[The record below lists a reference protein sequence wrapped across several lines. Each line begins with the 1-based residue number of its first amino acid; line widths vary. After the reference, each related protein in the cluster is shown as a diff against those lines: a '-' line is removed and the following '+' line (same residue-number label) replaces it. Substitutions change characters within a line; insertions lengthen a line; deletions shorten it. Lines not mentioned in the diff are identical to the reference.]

1 MGRAAYSRG
10 GRRAD
15 GPEHGY
21 RSNKCANAGTEEITG
36 RQMMRIGIAADHG
49 GFELT
54 RGMIFAFINEYW
66 DMCFLNNYKE
76 ELCELKV
83 LI

>member
-1 MGRAAYSRG
+1 
-10 GRRAD
+10 
-15 GPEHGY
+15 
-21 RSNKCANAGTEEITG
+21 
-36 RQMMRIGIAADHG
+36 MMRIGIAADHG

-54 RGMIFAFINEYW
+54 RGMIFASINEYW
-66 DMCFLNNYKE
+66 GMCFLNNYKE